1 MHEKRP
7 KTMLTLRM
15 QVSNLDAR
23 HFSLMP
29 FCTRGEDAMRTSF
42 VRWLMPVMAL
52 VVLFAGISATAQPS
66 LLQARF
72 AMNRPPEMQK
82 TDTLGV
88 SNLSSFDDMARRVDS
103 LQFIVVY
110 NYELLQRDVGTK
122 VLWIY
127 VMLGVMIVATFA
139 MYGAFRQVYQSR
151 RDLEEKFASQL
162 SYAVSHLESEIRSIT
177 SKVEPPKAKPQTKP
191 KKKKS

>member
-1 MHEKRP
+1 
-7 KTMLTLRM
+7 
-15 QVSNLDAR
+15 
-23 HFSLMP
+23 
-29 FCTRGEDAMRTSF
+29 MRNSF
-42 VRWLMPVMAL
+42 VRWFVPVML
-52 VVLFAGISATAQPS
+52 VVLLFAGTSATVQSNP
-66 LLQARF
+66 LQARF
-72 AMNRPPEMQK
+72 ASNRAPAMQK
-82 TDTLGV
+82 TDTVGV
-88 SNLSSFDDMARRVDS
+88 SSSSSFDEVARRVDS

-151 RDLEEKFASQL
+151 RELEEKFASQL
-162 SYAVSHLESEIRSIT
+162 SYAVAHLESEIRSVSS
-177 SKVEPPKAKPQTKP
+177 SKAESPKAKSPTKP